1 MRRRR
6 PRRRGA
12 TVLETLTN
20 AEIEDRFFV
29 EGRMAI
35 LGLLHE
41 LIHRREHLNVRF
53 GAQRGDFLMTI
64 LLAARPEGLIF
75 DIGSIEPTNARL
87 LLAKSCIFV
96 GAPDGVRVQ
105 FSTGPAQRVS
115 WGGQDA
121 FLVPLPTRAIR
132 LQRRETF
139 RVATPI
145 VRPLVAYLLGEQ
157 GSVLVQAP
165 VHDIAVGGAGLAVG
179 TEFRL
184 EAGAVLPTAVIDL
197 PELGRI
203 QAAATVRH
211 VTELS
216 RAGGGVKRRAG
227 LRFDGLP
234 RAFDIAIQRYVVQVE
249 HDRRR
254 LARDD

>member
-1 MRRRR
+1 M
-6 PRRRGA
+6 
-12 TVLETLTN
+12 LETLTN

-41 LIHRREHLNVRF
+41 LIHRREQLNVRF
-53 GAQRGDFLMTI
+53 GAQRDDTLMTM
-64 LLAARPEGLIF
+64 LLDARPDGLIF
-75 DIGSIEPTNARL
+75 DVGSIEQSNQRI
-87 LLAKSCIFV
+87 LLARNCIFV

-105 FSTGPAQRVS
+105 FSAGPAQRVS

-121 FLVPLPTRAIR
+121 FQVPLPTRAIR

-139 RVATPI
+139 RVVTPI
-145 VRPLVAYLLGEQ
+145 VRPLLAYLLGDS
-157 GSVLVQAP
+157 GSILVQAP
-165 VHDIAVGGAGLAVG
+165 VHDIAVGGVGLSVD
-179 TEFRL
+179 TDFPL
-184 EAGAVLPTAVIDL
+184 ETGAALPTVVVDL
-197 PELGRI
+197 PELGRV

-216 RAGGGVKRRAG
+216 RARGDVKRRAG

-249 HDRRR
+249 HDRHR

>member
-1 MRRRR
+1 MI
-6 PRRRGA
+6 
-12 TVLETLTN
+12 VLETLTN

-53 GAQRGDFLMTI
+53 GARNDDFLMTI
-64 LLAARPEGLIF
+64 LLDARPEGLIF
-75 DIGSIEPTNARL
+75 DIGSIDQTNQRIL
-87 LLAKSCIFV
+87 QAKGCIFV

-121 FLVPLPTRAIR
+121 FQVSLPTRAVR

-145 VRPLVAYLLGEQ
+145 VRPLLAYLLGE
-157 GSVLVQAP
+157 GGGVLRQCP
-165 VHDIAVGGAGLAVG
+165 VHDIAVGGVGLSVG
-179 TEFRL
+179 ADFSL
-184 EAGAVLPTAVIDL
+184 EAGTALANVVVDL
-197 PELGRI
+197 PELGRV
-203 QAAATVRH
+203 QSAATVRH

-216 RAGGGVKRRAG
+216 RAAGSVKARAG
-227 LRFDGLP
+227 LRFDHLP

-249 HDRRR
+249 HDRHR